1 MFKIYQYF
9 YTSLKMNT
17 ANDLIQKWHEV
28 LKNDDQGLL
37 ENLIADDALFSS
49 PVVFTPM
56 KGKEITM
63 MYLSAAGQSFNM
75 EKFKYTKEIHD
86 GMNSVLEFET
96 YIDDISVNG
105 VDIIE
110 WNEEGKIVNFK
121 VMIRPFKAVQKVQQ
135 KMVEALES
143 LG

>member
-1 MFKIYQYF
+1 
-9 YTSLKMNT
+9 MNE
-17 ANDLIQKWHEV
+17 AKNLIDKWHEV
-28 LKNDDQGLL
+28 IGNDDPKLL
-37 ENLIADDALFSS
+37 DNIISEDAVFSS

-56 KGKEITM
+56 EGKNITM
-63 MYLSAAGQSFNM
+63 MYLHAAGQSFNM

-110 WNEEGKIVNFK
+110 WNKDGKICNFK
-121 VMIRPFKAVQKVQQ
+121 VMIRPFKAVQKVQE
-135 KMVEALES
+135 KMIAALES
-143 LG
+143 LS

>member
-1 MFKIYQYF
+1 MIK
-9 YTSLKMNT
+9 
-17 ANDLIQKWHEV
+17 ARELIHKWHEV
-28 LKNDDQGLL
+28 MKNSELELL
-37 ENLIADDALFSS
+37 DEIIADDATFSS
-49 PVVFTPM
+49 PVVFKPM
-56 KGKEITM
+56 LGKEITM

-75 EKFKYTKEIHD
+75 EKFQYTKEIHD

-96 YIDDISVNG
+96 YIDEISVNG

-110 WNEEGKIVNFK
+110 WNKDGKIVNFK

>member
-1 MFKIYQYF
+1 MIK
-9 YTSLKMNT
+9 
-17 ANDLIQKWHEV
+17 ARELIHKWHEV
-28 LKNDDQGLL
+28 MKNSELELL
-37 ENLIADDALFSS
+37 DEIIADDATFSS
-49 PVVFTPM
+49 PVVFKPM
-56 KGKEITM
+56 QGKEITM

-75 EKFKYTKEIHD
+75 EKFQYTKEIHD

-96 YIDDISVNG
+96 YIDEISVNG

-110 WNEEGKIVNFK
+110 WNEDGKIANFK

>member
-1 MFKIYQYF
+1 MIK
-9 YTSLKMNT
+9 
-17 ANDLIQKWHEV
+17 ARELIHKWHKV
-28 LKNDDQGLL
+28 MKNSKLELL
-37 ENLIADDALFSS
+37 DEIIADDATFSS
-49 PVVFTPM
+49 PVVFKPM
-56 KGKEITM
+56 LGKEITM

-75 EKFKYTKEIHD
+75 EKFQYTKEIHD

-96 YIDDISVNG
+96 YIDEISVNG

-110 WNEEGKIVNFK
+110 WNEDGKIVNFK

>member
-1 MFKIYQYF
+1 MMQAK
-9 YTSLKMNT
+9 
-17 ANDLIQKWHEV
+17 DLIHKWHEV
-28 LKNDDQGLL
+28 VDADDLNAL
-37 ENLIADDALFSS
+37 DNIVADDAVFSS

-56 KGKEITM
+56 EGKEITM
-63 MYLSAAGQSFNM
+63 MYLHAAGQSFNM
-75 EKFKYTKEIHD
+75 QKFKYTREIHD

-105 VDIIE
+105 VDMIE
-110 WNEEGKIVNFK
+110 WNKEGKISNFK
-121 VMIRPFKAVQKVQQ
+121 VMIRPFKAVQKVQE

>member
-1 MFKIYQYF
+1 
-9 YTSLKMNT
+9 MNE
-17 ANDLIQKWHEV
+17 AKNLIDKWHEV
-28 LKNDDQGLL
+28 IGNDDPKLL
-37 ENLIADDALFSS
+37 DNIISDDAVFSS

-56 KGKEITM
+56 EGKNITM
-63 MYLSAAGQSFNM
+63 MYLHAAGQSFNM

-110 WNEEGKIVNFK
+110 WNEDGKISNFK
-121 VMIRPFKAVQKVQQ
+121 VMIRPFKAVQKVQE

-143 LG
+143 LS

>member
-1 MFKIYQYF
+1 
-9 YTSLKMNT
+9 
-17 ANDLIQKWHEV
+17 
-28 LKNDDQGLL
+28 
-37 ENLIADDALFSS
+37 
-49 PVVFTPM
+49 
-56 KGKEITM
+56 
-63 MYLSAAGQSFNM
+63 M
-75 EKFKYTKEIHD
+75 EKFQYTKEIHD

-96 YIDDISVNG
+96 YIDEISVNG

-110 WNEEGKIVNFK
+110 WNEDGKIVNFK

>member
-1 MFKIYQYF
+1 MIKA
-9 YTSLKMNT
+9 SE
-17 ANDLIQKWHEV
+17 LIHKWHEV
-28 LKNDDQGLL
+28 MKNSELELL
-37 ENLIADDALFSS
+37 DEIIADDATFSS
-49 PVVFTPM
+49 PVVFKPM
-56 KGKEITM
+56 LGKEITM

-75 EKFKYTKEIHD
+75 EKFQYTKEIHD

-96 YIDDISVNG
+96 YIDEISVNG

-110 WNEEGKIVNFK
+110 WNEDGKIANFK

>member
-1 MFKIYQYF
+1 MTQAK
-9 YTSLKMNT
+9 
-17 ANDLIQKWHEV
+17 DLIHKWHEV
-28 LKNDDQGLL
+28 INSDDMNALD
-37 ENLIADDALFSS
+37 NIIAKEAVFSS

-56 KGKEITM
+56 EGKEITM
-63 MYLSAAGQSFNM
+63 MYLHAAGDSFNM

-105 VDIIE
+105 VDMIE
-110 WNEEGKIVNFK
+110 WNEDGEITNFK
-121 VMIRPFKAVQKVQQ
+121 VMIRPFKAVQKVQE
-135 KMVEALES
+135 KMVEALKS

>member
-1 MFKIYQYF
+1 MTLAK
-9 YTSLKMNT
+9 
-17 ANDLIQKWHEV
+17 DLIHKWHEV
-28 LKNDDQGLL
+28 VGSDDLNLL
-37 ENLIADDALFSS
+37 DKIIAEDAVFSS

-56 KGKEITM
+56 EGKEITM
-63 MYLSAAGQSFNM
+63 MYLHAAGDSFNI

-105 VDIIE
+105 VDMIE
-110 WNEEGKIVNFK
+110 WNEDGKITNFK
-121 VMIRPFKAVQKVQQ
+121 VMIRPFKAVQKVQE